1 MMTTPPAV
9 YGQFGYT
16 LALAERRLTAVLR
29 DHLAQ
34 RNVEPETW
42 YALRLIATLGPGAAR
57 QALMDELASSRTL
70 NAGAARDLLARLDA
84 DGLIRGDDE
93 VDLTSDGE
101 ALFVSLRDYIGG
113 PATRLLSQFELAD
126 IETTVRTLRA
136 VADRA
141 SAEFAAAP
149 AS

>member
-1 MMTTPPAV
+1 MTTPPAV

-34 RNVEPETW
+34 RSVEPETW
-42 YALRLIATLGPGAAR
+42 YALRLIVTLGPGAAR

-93 VDLTSDGE
+93 VDLTSEGE

-113 PATRLLSQFELAD
+113 PAARLLSQFELAD
-126 IETTVRTLRA
+126 IEATVRTLRA